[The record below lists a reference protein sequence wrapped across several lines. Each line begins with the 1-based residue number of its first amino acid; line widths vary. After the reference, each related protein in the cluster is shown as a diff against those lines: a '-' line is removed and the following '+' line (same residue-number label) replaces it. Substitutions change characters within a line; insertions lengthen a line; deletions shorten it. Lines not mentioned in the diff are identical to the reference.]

1 MTSPVIS
8 LREHVPSVV
17 DLDAP
22 TARVLNEYLP
32 AKISVEPCTGGWKVT
47 PSEMVGVFVINGTR
61 FIVEPKISISNVLG
75 LLDVDLSSFRMSRD
89 TFDYGT
95 ESNLLVGLVRLF
107 AEGLDLALSQGLRH
121 DYVERFESLNSI
133 RGRIEFASLAR
144 SPGVAIPTPCRFDEY
159 TPNVR
164 VNQLLLS
171 AIETA
176 VRVPGVPARE
186 IVRLRRHLAAFEEV
200 DYHRGSVD
208 WVDTWVPN
216 RMERHYISAVKPAGL
231 ILRNQTS
238 VLAAGGSTASSF
250 LVDMNR
256 LVEKFIEV
264 RVGRYLE
271 SGLRLEPQ
279 KNRWLDVDRVVSYR
293 PDLVVSRDGRP
304 IAVADVKYKAIGEWA
319 DVGNS
324 DIYQVHTY
332 AQALGLERAV
342 IVSCIAGRPESVRST
357 VRVSRTGVDVVL
369 WPIDL
374 SVPVPEVD
382 AQLLELALYLGDS

>member
-1 MTSPVIS
+1 MTSPVIT
-8 LREHVPSVV
+8 LREHQPSVV
-17 DLDAP
+17 ELDVH
-22 TARVLNEYLP
+22 TARMLSEHSP
-32 AKISVEPCTGGWKVT
+32 AKTSVEPCTGGWRVT
-47 PSEMVGVFVINGTR
+47 PSEMVGVFELNGTR

-75 LLDVDLSSFRMSRD
+75 LLDIDLSSFHVSRH

-159 TPNVR
+159 TANVR

-171 AIETA
+171 AIENA
-176 VRVPGVPARE
+176 VRVPGVPASV

-200 DYHRGSVD
+200 DYHLGAVD

-216 RMERHYISAVKPAGL
+216 RMERHYISAVKPAAL

-264 RVGRYLE
+264 RVGRYLD

-279 KNRWLDVDRVVSYR
+279 RTRWLDVDRVVSYR
-293 PDLVVSRDGRP
+293 PDLVVSRDGQP
-304 IAVADVKYKAIGEWA
+304 IAVADVKYKAIEDWA

-342 IVSCIAGRPESVRST
+342 LVSCIAGRPENVRST

-374 SVPVPEVD
+374 SVPVPEIE
-382 AQLLELALYLGDS
+382 AQLFELALSLGDS